1 MMNYIKPDME
11 LILFKSS
18 DLVRTSSDKLIPGQ
32 EDEEE
37 DSTEWPF

>member
-1 MMNYIKPDME
+1 MNYIQPDME
-11 LILFKSS
+11 LILFEYA

-32 EDEEE
+32 EDKEE